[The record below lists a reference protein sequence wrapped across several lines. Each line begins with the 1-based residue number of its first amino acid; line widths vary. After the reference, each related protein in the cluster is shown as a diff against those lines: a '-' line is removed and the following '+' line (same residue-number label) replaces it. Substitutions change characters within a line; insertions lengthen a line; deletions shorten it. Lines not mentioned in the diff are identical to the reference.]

1 MKILLLSVSNLGKM
15 TFIYSWMGFSL
26 LLACISSTPAATTRA
41 LRARAKAATS
51 VDDEEGLVELRTIAS
66 LYDFKDEP
74 DTDVE
79 SGGRLT
85 CSFDQDDE
93 HCSWYNV
100 QSGGVRF
107 WINSEQPVLRL
118 CAITMDNDFNCEEM
132 AEWDVNAPISTS
144 IPPSVDPFKLRI
156 EVSGLTSET
165 IVLIDN
171 IRYEGQICEL
181 INDEV
186 QITRD
191 ETTDFAILTNVD
203 NEVDRPKKK
212 RKPASGK
219 KAIMGISMKKHRDDD
234 TNQEEPIAAP
244 PPPPSPENQ
253 ERSEEEETSEDV
265 VDEIMAPT
273 LGTFPESETLE
284 PVPDTVSVDV
294 CEALACTFN
303 EEHSCLYSLG
313 GIGSTSSWTHA
324 HDFIGNHL
332 TGVQQNSPGDYT
344 TTGFVYVGK
353 NHKDVSDEVFVME
366 SAKFTLRKSV
376 QLSFD
381 LFLRSFG
388 PQLKVCIDSFDY
400 CPYSSPSID
409 KAKFWYRNQAVF
421 IPPGV
426 RKPGYSH
433 DSYSQPS
440 APVAPPPPSS
450 SIPPAGSYSQGGLE
464 AFSGKLTSGVATGE
478 GTYSGSPPAAY
489 AKYGKSAKQYVPYP
503 GYIPPPAAPEDNQ
516 QYQQYS
522 APQPPPQSN
531 MGLNL
536 PASSNGAYP
545 QLIQAPPNY
554 QQSPVQYPQQQQQFA
569 SYVPQQAAYAQKLA
583 PGQMFN
589 GNSMVPHYQQ
599 LGGAAGATPPL
610 DCAQLSL
617 SNFPQC
623 VENRPSIPTSESE
636 LSCTFEQGTT
646 CRSDAPSG
654 GFAYQLVSNPKGD
667 EITLGTAITC
677 QRGNGVLKLSY
688 WLSNPTEI
696 DFKVCTQDHL
706 ARSCTQPITYSSS
719 SSVIVEVVHP
729 NATVFDV
736 EIVVANIIHPILFV
750 VDSVEYKADLCED
763 EKQPAVSGSSK
774 TSSSFF
780 DDDASSSSSGA
791 AVNVEKDR
799 TPRGEEEEGETMD
812 EKHEDQNRSDRA
824 FHAHPPTLVE
834 QQFQVDPAE
843 YDHEAAM
850 PASEDVAYENSI
862 TDDSP
867 APLPSRALKGPPRD
881 PFKGVRD
888 NEVCTDK
895 PTFPPSAE
903 PSEPQIINSP
913 SRRLRIRRLSVC
925 NLLDCSFERNMCNYA
940 NFMNT
945 TGSFGPWS
953 LGNKPVGNIH
963 TGIKHIKD
971 GAGFLYVGT
980 DTKEEREK
988 GKRDY
993 VLESPSFILPED
1005 TPLSFDVCFD
1015 TLMNCPYTVP
1025 PLEKEIY
1032 WKEGETVVVPKSAR
1046 KIFFVAT
1053 QKNGFKWLAIDNI
1066 QLKSDRC

>member
-1 MKILLLSVSNLGKM
+1 MVVHVVNLLHLPSPSAHN
-15 TFIYSWMGFSL
+15 
-26 LLACISSTPAATTRA
+26 
-41 LRARAKAATS
+41 
-51 VDDEEGLVELRTIAS
+51 
-66 LYDFKDEP
+66 
-74 DTDVE
+74 
-79 SGGRLT
+79 
-85 CSFDQDDE
+85 
-93 HCSWYNV
+93 H
-100 QSGGVRF
+100 
-107 WINSEQPVLRL
+107 
-118 CAITMDNDFNCEEM
+118 
-132 AEWDVNAPISTS
+132 
-144 IPPSVDPFKLRI
+144 PSVNLHILNRDKLT
-156 EVSGLTSET
+156 L
-165 IVLIDN
+165 
-171 IRYEGQICEL
+171 
-181 INDEV
+181 
-186 QITRD
+186 
-191 ETTDFAILTNVD
+191 
-203 NEVDRPKKK
+203 
-212 RKPASGK
+212 
-219 KAIMGISMKKHRDDD
+219 
-234 TNQEEPIAAP
+234 
-244 PPPPSPENQ
+244 
-253 ERSEEEETSEDV
+253 
-265 VDEIMAPT
+265 PT
-273 LGTFPESETLE
+273 L
-284 PVPDTVSVDV
+284 
-294 CEALACTFN
+294 
-303 EEHSCLYSLG
+303 
-313 GIGSTSSWTHA
+313 
-324 HDFIGNHL
+324 
-332 TGVQQNSPGDYT
+332 
-344 TTGFVYVGK
+344 
-353 NHKDVSDEVFVME
+353 
-366 SAKFTLRKSV
+366 
-376 QLSFD
+376 
-381 LFLRSFG
+381 
-388 PQLKVCIDSFDY
+388 
-400 CPYSSPSID
+400 SPS
-409 KAKFWYRNQAVF
+409 
-421 IPPGV
+421 
-426 RKPGYSH
+426 YSH

-440 APVAPPPPSS
+440 APVAPPPPPAP
-450 SIPPAGSYSQGGLE
+450 IPPASSYPQGGLE
-464 AFSGKLTSGVATGE
+464 AFNGKLTSGVATGE

-503 GYIPPPAAPEDNQ
+503 GYVPPPAGPEDNQ
-516 QYQQYS
+516 QYKQPYA

-531 MGLNL
+531 MPPLNLAGLQGLNL
-536 PASSNGAYP
+536 PAPSNGAYP

-569 SYVPQQAAYAQKLA
+569 SYVPQQAAYAQKLS

-599 LGGAAGATPPL
+599 VGGAAGAPPPL

-623 VENRPSIPTSESE
+623 VENRPSIPTSASE

-646 CRSDAPSG
+646 CRFDASALNIASISDPTTKKAFSTLMGRSDAPSG

-736 EIVVANIIHPILFV
+736 EIVVANILHPILFV

-763 EKQPAVSGSSK
+763 EKQQAVSGSSK

-791 AVNVEKDR
+791 AAVNVEKDR

-812 EKHEDQNRSDRA
+812 EKPEVDQNRSDRA

-888 NEVCTDK
+888 NEDK

-925 NLLDCSFERNMCNYA
+925 NLLDCSFERNMCNYG

-945 TGSFGPWS
+945 SGSFGPWS